1 MAFKVGDRVEV
12 KEADPNSPCTFP
24 RKSIWVAGY
33 EVVQVG
39 LYGQVEPFRGPS
51 DLVGPPVEE
60 TGRLHDSQQ
69 VGKISRPSVVV
80 SS

>member
-51 DLVGPPVEE
+51 DLVKLKPLRDGWDGYTKEYTEYNV
-60 TGRLHDSQQ
+60 RLE
-69 VGKISRPSVVV
+69 RRT
-80 SS
+80 